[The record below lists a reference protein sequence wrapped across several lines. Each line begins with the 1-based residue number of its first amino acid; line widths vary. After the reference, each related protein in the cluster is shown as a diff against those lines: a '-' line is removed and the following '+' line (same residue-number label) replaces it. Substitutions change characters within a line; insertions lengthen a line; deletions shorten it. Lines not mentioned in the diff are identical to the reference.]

1 MVIPPLARPET
12 AASTSSPSAKGVA
25 KPAPVS
31 KRTVSPIV
39 LDQAMLRPTPI
50 ADDRT
55 RLVYPYLPYNERKLD
70 PQLTGWPLS
79 EAEQSWIAKGEY
91 YRKPGRSCKNTSP
104 KGGR

>member
-1 MVIPPLARPET
+1 
-12 AASTSSPSAKGVA
+12 
-25 KPAPVS
+25 
-31 KRTVSPIV
+31 VSPIV